1 VCFSVKELGLECYLG
16 EQEGKMVN
24 ILETETFSEI
34 IAGLDDYSEKKKR

>member
-1 VCFSVKELGLECYLG
+1 LK
-16 EQEGKMVN
+16 KMVN